1 MDPVDLGGSL
11 GEGVKLTPPRSF
23 AVVNDLVT
31 AWSGNPSR
39 VHLSRLCAAS
49 LAVCMDGAPVYPV
62 EEGNPIAYG
71 AKALDWLM
79 RKGVTP
85 TRIYEVGPRVLH
97 ALTLTLPKEI
107 EVEKIEDF
115 TEATG
120 EVLTA

>member
-1 MDPVDLGGSL
+1 MDSVDLGGSL
-11 GEGVKLTPPRSF
+11 GEGVRLTPPRS
-23 AVVNDLVT
+23 
-31 AWSGNPSR
+31 
-39 VHLSRLCAAS
+39 
-49 LAVCMDGAPVYPV
+49 
-62 EEGNPIAYG
+62 EEGNPVAYG

-120 EVLTA
+120 EALSA